1 MGYPVFPAM
10 LCGSFTT
17 GVAIV
22 REKILNKKLLIFFT
36 MTFTVIVSHTTCFAL
51 ENSSKFREVDSE
63 HFKFVLFDNL
73 SPEII
78 PDISQHLEENY
89 ARILDDLQVLNL
101 PKVTIKIWGSKER
114 FLEVQE
120 SSIGKRY
127 PRSFG
132 YVWWGEVRLR
142 YRGARTAQT
151 TVHEFVHVVSQHI
164 NATVGNNPRLLWE
177 AVAIYESRFPHFDP
191 SKISY
196 MKGGNYSS
204 LSDLNRDFNRS
215 REIYQVG
222 HTLIEYIVQ
231 KWGNVSVIQL
241 IKTNG
246 NIESVLKIS
255 TDEFEKGWYQYIEQ
269 KYLND
274 K

>member
-1 MGYPVFPAM
+1 MCVYP
-10 LCGSFTT
+10 L
-17 GVAIV
+17 V
-22 REKILNKKLLIFFT
+22 RKLSLIFLHTHTHTHTHTVDFRVYDQFGPSPNVGRRTLLILN
-36 MTFTVIVSHTTCFAL
+36 
-51 ENSSKFREVDSE
+51 
-63 HFKFVLFDNL
+63 
-73 SPEII
+73 
-78 PDISQHLEENY
+78 
-89 ARILDDLQVLNL
+89 DLQVLNL
-101 PKVTIKIWGSKER
+101 PKISVKIWGSKER
-114 FLEVQE
+114 FLEAQE

-142 YRGARTAQT
+142 YRGSRTAQT
-151 TVHEFVHVVSQHI
+151 AVHEFVHVVSQHI
-164 NATVGNNPRLLWE
+164 NATIANNPRWLWE
-177 AVAIYESRFPHFDP
+177 SVAIYESGSPRFNP

-204 LSDLNRDFNRS
+204 LSDLNYDFNKS
-215 REIYQVG
+215 REIYRVG

-231 KWGNVSVIQL
+231 KWGGISVIQL

-255 TDEFEKGWYQYIEQ
+255 TEEFEEGWYQYTEK

-274 K
+274 